1 MRAIRHLLH
10 LSRARGLLA
19 ALLVALLL
27 PSGASAII
35 AGPTEPRADPPQETA
50 ARDAYGSLPLAFESN
65 EGQGDPAARFLAHG
79 HGYTLALAPDALT
92 LGLPTPL
99 RFTFPGANPAPAM
112 RAEQPL
118 PGVVNSFIGND
129 PTRWHAGI
137 STSAR
142 VRYTGL
148 YPGLDLVVYGTNNGG
163 WEYDVVVAPGADPA
177 AFALSVDGATGVTL
191 DATTGDLVLTMAT
204 GEVRQHA
211 PTIYQDVDGERRIVA
226 GGYAMRDDGT
236 VGFRVGE
243 YDPSLP
249 LVIDPTLVYSTFL
262 GGSGNDEGTGIAVD
276 TGGSVYVTGY
286 TKSTNFPVT
295 NGSTLNGSQDA
306 FVTKLD
312 TTGTRVYS
320 TYLGGSADDWGN
332 GIAVDA
338 SGNAYVTGRTY
349 STNFPVTNGSTL
361 NGTGTTTGS
370 NGDAFVTSLG
380 ANGVRRSSTY
390 LGGSGHDEGAGIAVD
405 TGGNAYVTGITFST
419 NFPVTNG
426 STYGGAQDVFV
437 TKLNGSGGRVYSTYL
452 GGSGD
457 DEGGGIAVDTGG
469 NAYVTGKTQSTNF
482 PVTDG
487 STIGGDQDAF
497 VTRLDGNGAR
507 VYSTYLG
514 GRARDLGTGIAVDTS
529 GNAYV
534 TGITL
539 GVGFPVTDGSTP
551 GGSNDAFVTEF
562 NGSGV
567 RIYSTYLGGIAD
579 DAGTAIAVDTGS
591 NVYIT
596 GYTNSTNFPVTNG
609 STFSGGG
616 YDAFVTKIAVTPP
629 PIPNPLPPPQPHP
642 APSGPPASLPQARPT
657 VPVISAPNP
666 LPARRP

>member
-148 YPGLDLVVYGTNNGG
+148 YPGLDLVVYGTNNGR

-226 GGYAMRDDGT
+226 GGYAMRDDST

-249 LVIDPTLVYSTFL
+249 LVIDPTLVYSTYL
-262 GGSGNDEGTGIAVD
+262 GGSGDDKGTGIAVD

-295 NGSTLNGSQDA
+295 NGST
-306 FVTKLD
+306 
-312 TTGTRVYS
+312 
-320 TYLGGSADDWGN
+320 
-332 GIAVDA
+332 
-338 SGNAYVTGRTY
+338 
-349 STNFPVTNGSTL
+349 
-361 NGTGTTTGS
+361 
-370 NGDAFVTSLG
+370 
-380 ANGVRRSSTY
+380 
-390 LGGSGHDEGAGIAVD
+390 
-405 TGGNAYVTGITFST
+405 
-419 NFPVTNG
+419 
-426 STYGGAQDVFV
+426 YGGGQDVFV
-437 TKLNGSGGRVYSTYL
+437 TKLNGSGGRS
-452 GGSGD
+452 
-457 DEGGGIAVDTGG
+457 IAPTS
-469 NAYVTGKTQSTNF
+469 AAAAMTK
-482 PVTDG
+482 
-487 STIGGDQDAF
+487 
-497 VTRLDGNGAR
+497 
-507 VYSTYLG
+507 
-514 GRARDLGTGIAVDTS
+514 AVAS
-529 GNAYV
+529 
-534 TGITL
+534 
-539 GVGFPVTDGSTP
+539 
-551 GGSNDAFVTEF
+551 
-562 NGSGV
+562 
-567 RIYSTYLGGIAD
+567 RW
-579 DAGTAIAVDTGS
+579 
-591 NVYIT
+591 
-596 GYTNSTNFPVTNG
+596 
-609 STFSGGG
+609 
-616 YDAFVTKIAVTPP
+616 
-629 PIPNPLPPPQPHP
+629 IPAAMPM
-642 APSGPPASLPQARPT
+642 
-657 VPVISAPNP
+657 
-666 LPARRP
+666 

>member
-312 TTGTRVYS
+312 TTGRRAYS
-320 TYLGGSADDWGN
+320 TYLGGSADDAGY
-332 GIAVDA
+332 GIAVDTN
-338 SGNAYVTGRTY
+338 GNAYVTGRTT
-349 STNFPVTNGSTL
+349 ST
-361 NGTGTTTGS
+361 
-370 NGDAFVTSLG
+370 D
-380 ANGVRRSSTY
+380 
-390 LGGSGHDEGAGIAVD
+390 
-405 TGGNAYVTGITFST
+405 
-419 NFPVTNG
+419 
-426 STYGGAQDVFV
+426 
-437 TKLNGSGGRVYSTYL
+437 
-452 GGSGD
+452 
-457 DEGGGIAVDTGG
+457 
-469 NAYVTGKTQSTNF
+469 F

-487 STIGGDQDAF
+487 ST
-497 VTRLDGNGAR
+497 N
-507 VYSTYLG
+507 
-514 GRARDLGTGIAVDTS
+514 S
-529 GNAYV
+529 G
-534 TGITL
+534 
-539 GVGFPVTDGSTP
+539 S
-551 GGSNDAFVTEF
+551 
-562 NGSGV
+562 
-567 RIYSTYLGGIAD
+567 
-579 DAGTAIAVDTGS
+579 
-591 NVYIT
+591 
-596 GYTNSTNFPVTNG
+596 
-609 STFSGGG
+609 
-616 YDAFVTKIAVTPP
+616 YDAFVTKLDTTGTRVTK
-629 PIPNPLPPPQPHP
+629 
-642 APSGPPASLPQARPT
+642 AS
-657 VPVISAPNP
+657 
-666 LPARRP
+666 